1 MTVGVGGWV
10 GGREGG
16 RGWAGAQNNIPDP
29 PAYISGHIA
38 AEEQR
43 KSSAQACN
51 VKMRWSSLALTF
63 SFLAVVLSRN
73 EEEHLFNVLMA
84 DYNRN
89 FRPAADKGDIVNVS
103 LKVTLTNLIS
113 LNEIDEALTTNVWVE
128 MKWRDYRL
136 QWDPEEY
143 GNISCLRI
151 PSILIWLPDIVLE
164 NNIDG
169 IFDVALYTNALV
181 FPDGSITWLPPA
193 IYRSV
198 CSVFVTYFPFDWQ
211 NCSMVFQGEGER
223 RREGGRRRGR
233 RRGREERGGEG
244 GREEKK
250 GRGGG
255 GEGGKRRRR
264 GRRRRGREGRGGGG
278 GGGGGEGGRQE
289 GEREGGEGGGRGGEG
304 GGGGGGGGGEGGR
317 RGREERAG
325 EGGGGGGGGGG
336 EGGGRGGEG
345 GREEGEEEIASLR
358 QQHQYHELILVVC
371 LLLARSQTYNA
382 LEINLLLTVEE
393 GKTIEWIYIESNA
406 FTENGEWAI
415 KHRPAKK
422 VVNVERFTPSD
433 IGYQQIVF
441 FLIIQ
446 RKPLFY
452 IVNIIIPCVLISS
465 VALLVYFLP
474 AKAGG
479 QKCTV
484 SINVLL
490 AQTVFLFLIAKKV
503 PETSQAV
510 PLIGKYLTFLLVVT
524 IAIVVNAVI
533 VLNVSLR
540 TPNTHSMSERVR
552 QVFLHLVPHYLGMH
566 RRRFPLPAEN
576 RPARRWSSLGLI
588 AKAEEYMLWKARS
601 ELLFERQKERDGL
614 MKILLSKI
622 GEGLGN
628 GGPQDFCNSLRHT
641 APEIQSCVKACNHIT
656 KTLREK
662 NNFDSE
668 NEEWILVGRVI
679 DRVCFLIMASV
690 FIFGTVGV
698 FLMAQFNQPPG
709 KPFVGDP
716 KRYLP

>member
-1 MTVGVGGWV
+1 MIKPQSN
-10 GGREGG
+10 RE
-16 RGWAGAQNNIPDP
+16 
-29 PAYISGHIA
+29 IS
-38 AEEQR
+38 
-43 KSSAQACN
+43 
-51 VKMRWSSLALTF
+51 
-63 SFLAVVLSRN
+63 VVLSRN

-113 LNEIDEALTTNVWVE
+113 L
-128 MKWRDYRL
+128 KWRDYRL

-143 GNISCLRI
+143 GNINCLRI

-211 NCSMVFQGEGER
+211 NCSMVFQ
-223 RREGGRRRGR
+223 
-233 RRGREERGGEG
+233 
-244 GREEKK
+244 
-250 GRGGG
+250 
-255 GEGGKRRRR
+255 
-264 GRRRRGREGRGGGG
+264 
-278 GGGGGEGGRQE
+278 
-289 GEREGGEGGGRGGEG
+289 
-304 GGGGGGGGGEGGR
+304 
-317 RGREERAG
+317 
-325 EGGGGGGGGGG
+325 
-336 EGGGRGGEG
+336 
-345 GREEGEEEIASLR
+345 
-358 QQHQYHELILVVC
+358 
-371 LLLARSQTYNA
+371 SQTYNA

-406 FTENGEWAI
+406 FT
-415 KHRPAKK
+415 
-422 VVNVERFTPSD
+422 
-433 IGYQQIVF
+433 
-441 FLIIQ
+441 
-446 RKPLFY
+446 
-452 IVNIIIPCVLISS
+452 
-465 VALLVYFLP
+465 
-474 AKAGG
+474 AGG

-540 TPNTHSMSERVR
+540 TPQYPFDVR
-552 QVFLHLVPHYLGMH
+552 ASPT
-566 RRRFPLPAEN
+566 
-576 RPARRWSSLGLI
+576 
-588 AKAEEYMLWKARS
+588 
-601 ELLFERQKERDGL
+601 
-614 MKILLSKI
+614 